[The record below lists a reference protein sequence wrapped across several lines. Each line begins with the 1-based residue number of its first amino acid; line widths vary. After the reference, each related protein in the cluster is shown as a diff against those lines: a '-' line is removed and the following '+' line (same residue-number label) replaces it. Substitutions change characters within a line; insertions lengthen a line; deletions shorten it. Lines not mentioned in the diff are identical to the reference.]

1 MSWRVQVGS
10 VIGINGLRVI
20 DAGTFFVPGP
30 TEVRPEI
37 LEAMRRPMIFHRSPA
52 MEELMRRVT
61 ARLAPIFGTR
71 RPVHVVTGSGTSAM
85 ELAIRN
91 GTRRKVL
98 SIVHG
103 DFGERFAR
111 MAEACGRNVVRLAAE
126 PGDVIALDA
135 VRRTLDDSEFDAVT
149 ATHSET
155 AVGVLAD
162 IAGIAAIVR
171 KHADTLLLVDAVSSA
186 AATPFEMDRWGVD
199 AVVSASQKALALPPG
214 LAFAAVS
221 ERLVER
227 AKSVKDRGVYL
238 DVLRYEESAAKS
250 QSPTTPAVSLLF
262 ALDRQLADI
271 ELETLDARYA
281 RHAAMSAMCA
291 AWVSRAEAA
300 SLGVSVVARAAEH
313 RSPSVTCIRAPGG
326 SNVEVL
332 RRMREQGF
340 ELGGGQPPLG
350 KTTFRVGHMGDHTV
364 AGVEAMLE
372 VLERVLRAM

>member
-1 MSWRVQVGS
+1 
-10 VIGINGLRVI
+10 
-20 DAGTFFVPGP
+20 
-30 TEVRPEI
+30 
-37 LEAMRRPMIFHRSPA
+37 

-61 ARLAPIFGTR
+61 PRLAPLFGTR
-71 RPVHVVTGSGTSAM
+71 RPVHVLTASGTSGM

-91 GTRRKVL
+91 GTRRRVL

-111 MAEACGRNVVRLAAE
+111 MAEACGRGVVRLTAE
-126 PGDVIALDA
+126 PGDVVDLDV
-135 VRRTLDDSEFDAVT
+135 VRRTLEDGDFDAIT

-162 IAGIAAIVR
+162 IAGIGSIAR
-171 KHADTLLLVDAVSSA
+171 QHADVFLLVDAVSSA
-186 AATPFEMDRWGVD
+186 AATPIEMDRWGVD

-221 ERLVER
+221 QRFVER
-227 AKSVKDRGVYL
+227 ARSVKDRGVYL

-271 ELETLDARYA
+271 ELETLEARFA
-281 RHAAMSAMCA
+281 RHAAMSATCA
-291 AWVSRAEAA
+291 AWVARAEAA
-300 SLGVSVVARAAEH
+300 SLGVSLVARAAGH

-326 SNVEVL
+326 SNFEVL
-332 RRMREQGF
+332 RRMREQGY

-350 KTTFRVGHMGDHTV
+350 KTTFRIGHMGDHTV
-364 AGVEAMLE
+364 AGVEAMLD
-372 VLERVLRAM
+372 VLERVLRTL